1 MTPCLKLE
9 LLIQRKRETVEFQ
22 FLPNPSDR
30 ERVIHFTVGETIE
43 SLLWKEEGITK
54 VSFPLKKGT
63 HILTIDVEGKLPVGT
78 LTLPKQ
84 TVALCDEL
92 PPLIDPATWKAARH
106 AQIWNP
112 ETPPVNLQRVSEAL
126 FVRNPQIADL
136 TGTFSYLPKLK
147 CVPKLIFLMLTKVR
161 VFHSLFKESGIESLD
176 ATLFSAAANAVDF
189 REAFAGCKS
198 LKAIPENLFK
208 GNPKAWRF
216 DSAFEN
222 SGLSAV
228 PANLFATNQQGS
240 SFARTFAN
248 CPVKAVPEGF
258 LDGVNPSDVD
268 GMFEIDKA
276 IDHDPLKIKAAP
288 YFPPSF
294 FLAIRNARGV
304 PSFSDR

>member
-1 MTPCLKLE
+1 MTPSLKLE
-9 LLIQRKRETVEFQ
+9 LLIQRRTETVEFQ
-22 FLPNPSDR
+22 FLANPSDR
-30 ERVIHFTVGETIE
+30 EKVIHFTVGETNE
-43 SLLWKEEGITK
+43 SLLWKEEDITK
-54 VSFPLKKGT
+54 VSFPLKKGS

-84 TVALCDEL
+84 TIALCEEL
-92 PPLIDPATWKAARH
+92 PPLVDPATWKAARH

-126 FVRNPQIADL
+126 FMRNPQITDL
-136 TGTFSYLPKLK
+136 TGIFSSLPKLRR
-147 CVPKLIFLMLTKVR
+147 VPKLIFLPLSKVR
-161 VFHSLFKESGIESLD
+161 TFHSLFKESGIASLD
-176 ATLFSAAANAVDF
+176 ATLFSAAANAIDF
-189 REAFAGCKS
+189 REIFASCKA
-198 LKAIPENLFK
+198 LKTVPENIFNK
-208 GNPKAWRF
+208 NPKAWRF

-222 SGLSAV
+222 SGLSVV
-228 PANLFATNQQGS
+228 PANLFSANQQGS

-248 CPVKAVPEGF
+248 CPIKAVPEGF